1 MASFI
6 YGDQPVATFDYVKPE
21 DFPQGGSQSL
31 QVAGQTLPVAQ
42 ATDAF
47 LGSWDALVL
56 PAVGAY
62 PVYGVVTVKSRT
74 QRILLDTL
82 VVVDP
87 DDQWHNVITSRLEWE
102 GGPED
107 DTTMHRLLVTSR
119 EQIEDYAPALSDSA
133 PVPERYR
140 AGQLMQARNTYNA
153 SLTNGGEPIDLGG
166 GVVISPRP
174 LDWAVKQLVRPAKAL
189 KAVG

>member
-6 YGDQPVATFDYVKPE
+6 SGDQPVASFDYVKPE
-21 DFPQGGSQSL
+21 EFPQGGAQSL
-31 QVAGQTLPVAQ
+31 QVAGQTLAVAQ

-47 LGSWDALVL
+47 IGSWDALVL
-56 PAVGAY
+56 PAVGSY
-62 PVYGVVTVKSRT
+62 PVYGVVTVKGRT
-74 QRILLDTL
+74 QRALVDTL

-87 DDQWHNVITSRLEWE
+87 ADQWHNTVTARLEWE

-119 EQIEDYAPALSDSA
+119 EQIEQYAPALPEGA
-133 PVPERYR
+133 AVPERYR

-153 SLTNGGEPIDLGG
+153 SISNGGDPMDLGG
-166 GVVISPRP
+166 GIVITPRP